1 MSGITM
7 RGLVL
12 ACGVLLLACAREE
25 PIEEQAIEEEP
36 VTESAATIS
45 LADVAG
51 TWNVLAVTEAGDSVP
66 AFQLVVTADQSDWTM
81 NAPNR
86 PPIAVR
92 VIAVDGDSIVVES
105 GPYESLLRPGV
116 QVTTESVYRLEGDR
130 LVSHTVA
137 HFETTEPDSV
147 VRVRA
152 EGTRAP

>member
-1 MSGITM
+1 MSAITKKS
-7 RGLVL
+7 LAL
-12 ACGVLLLACAREE
+12 ACGVLLLACARDE

-36 VTESAATIS
+36 VAESAATIS

-92 VIAVDGDSIVVES
+92 VIAVDGDSIVTEA
-105 GPYESLLRPGV
+105 GPYESLLRSGV